1 MMGLG
6 TNELLIIG
14 GIVVLLFGGAK
25 LSQLGKGLG
34 EGIREF
40 KTSMQGDEKT
50 VPAVPV
56 TTRSSSP
63 EETSSTGLA

>member
-1 MMGLG
+1 MGLG

-40 KTSMQGDEKT
+40 KNSMQGEERIT
-50 VPAVPV
+50 RAASVPLPS
-56 TTRSSSP
+56 TPP
-63 EETSSTGLA
+63 EETSSESMA